1 MKLRKLLLCS
11 ITVAVLCAV
20 LCTTAFAASNDYF
33 NADITIQ
40 AEDRDLIV
48 TINDSTVLREKK
60 PSLKLAFYG
69 DSASV
74 LHDGKVDTAS
84 VENGYVIFQVNEG
97 GAYIIAEGTYSVEIT
112 TAPGCTTEG
121 EYTYTNSDGT
131 RTYTESIPATGHD
144 FSNIFRPTCAN
155 CCEPNPNYVPP
166 YIPPVIVD
174 PKPDEE
180 PEPTPD
186 SDPEPTP
193 EPTPTPDPVP
203 VVPVNPFNDVAERD
217 YYYDAVLWAVSEGV
231 TSGQTATTFAPL
243 MDCTR
248 AQVVTFLWRA
258 AGCPKPV
265 GAGNAF
271 TDVESGSYYEKA
283 VQWAVENGV
292 TAGTTD
298 TTFSPNMIV
307 TRAQVVTFL
316 WRAAGCPA
324 VYGVNSFVDVPSDA
338 YYADAVQCAVRNG
351 ITTGVGAN
359 LFSPD
364 ASCTRAQVV
373 TFLYR
378 YYAD

>member
-166 YIPPVIVD
+166 YIPPVIVI
-174 PKPDEE
+174 PEPDEE
-180 PEPTPD
+180 PEPTP
-186 SDPEPTP
+186 EPTP
-193 EPTPTPDPVP
+193 EI
-203 VVPVNPFNDVAERD
+203 PVNPFYDIAESD
-217 YYYDAVLWAVSEGV
+217 YYYNAVLWAVSKGI
-231 TSGQTATTFAPL
+231 TSGETTYTFAPL
-243 MDCTR
+243 LDCTR

-258 AGCPKPV
+258 AGSPEPV

-271 TDVESGSYYEKA
+271 TDVDSGSYYEKA
-283 VQWAVENGV
+283 VQWAVENGI
-292 TAGTTD
+292 TTGTTS

-316 WRAAGCPA
+316 WRAAGSPA
-324 VYGVNSFVDVPSDA
+324 AFGVNSFVDVPFDV
-338 YYADAVQCAVRNG
+338 YYADAVQWAVRNG